1 MKIIDLMLTE
11 LEREANTTRKFLSIV
26 PFDKYDWKPHEK
38 NMELGKLATH
48 IAELPCWIPMTL
60 DTKEIDFVTSTY
72 QTRKV
77 KNNEELLAYFEE
89 CIVEARKA
97 LQNTNE
103 DALNEEWVMRSG
115 DTIHEKAK
123 KLKFI
128 RDYFNQVTHHRAQ
141 LGVYLRVLDIPI
153 PGSYGPSADD
163 MSF

>member
-1 MKIIDLMLTE
+1 MLTE
-11 LEREANTTRKFLSIV
+11 LEREANTTRKMLSVV
-26 PFDKYDWKPHEK
+26 PEGKYNWQPHTK
-38 NMELGKLATH
+38 SMNLGKLATH
-48 IAELPCWIPMTL
+48 VAELPVWVPMTL

-72 QTRKV
+72 QTK
-77 KNNEELLAYFEE
+77 KIENNNELLAYFEE

-115 DTIHEKAK
+115 DTIHERAK

-141 LGVYLRVLDIPI
+141 LGVYLRLLDIPI

>member
-1 MKIIDLMLTE
+1 MNIIELMLTE
-11 LEREANTTRKFLSIV
+11 LEREANTTRKMLSVV
-26 PFDKYDWKPHEK
+26 PEEKYDWQPHEK
-38 NMELGKLATH
+38 SMNLGKLATH
-48 IAELPCWIPMTL
+48 IAELPAWIPMTL

-89 CIVEARKA
+89 CVVEARKA
-97 LQNTNE
+97 LQNTTE
-103 DALNEEWVMRSG
+103 DALRDEWVMRSG
-115 DTIHEKAK
+115 DMIHERAK

-128 RDYFNQVTHHRAQ
+128 RDYFSQVTHHRAQ
-141 LGVYLRVLDIPI
+141 LGVYLRLLDIPI